1 MKLIVMFAAIA
12 ITIGL
17 KAKRL
22 DRWVVL
28 VLAVLIFLNILYN
41 FLTFGGPP

>member
-1 MKLIVMFAAIA
+1 MKLIIMFAAIA
-12 ITIGL
+12 VTIGL

-28 VLAVLIFLNILYN
+28 LLGVLIFLDILYN
-41 FLTFGGPP
+41 FLTFEGPP